1 VQDENGPAI
10 RFSSFAKLA
19 SEKTNF
25 LRDET
30 AYAARVSHQRALF
43 RGRAIDEVPSEK
55 QG

>member
-25 LRDET
+25 LGDET
-30 AYAARVSHQRALF
+30 AYAARDSHLSALF
-43 RGRAIDEVPSEK
+43 RGRAIDEVPYEK
-55 QG
+55 QE